1 MSKTEKELAF
11 LNDLFVAGD
20 WTNRFTQL
28 ADKHIEYADEGR
40 MLYVNAGT
48 GGHALELNAKLGK
61 NAEIV
66 AVCEDGELREIAQAK
81 ADLIAQNDNNTEK
94 GLISFLSELPNE
106 NFDAVLANASFVRPK
121 DVPRF
126 IEEIVSLSRGQV
138 AVFLPTTRSFGEIF
152 SFLWETL
159 LNADLP
165 EHGEKVEEL
174 ISELPTVSQ
183 IEENL
188 KKAGLKNVKSY
199 TENENFD
206 YENGEEFI
214 NAPLVADFLLPVWL
228 RFLDE
233 EKIERVKKN
242 LSQLVDDEDGTMTFR
257 FSIKATLF
265 VGEKK

>member
-28 ADKHIEYADEGR
+28 VDKHIKFSDEGR
-40 MLYVNAGT
+40 MLYVNAGS

-61 NAEIV
+61 NSEIV
-66 AVCEDGELREIAQAK
+66 AVCEDNELREIAQAK
-81 ADLIAQNDNNTEK
+81 LDLIAQNEQEAEK
-94 GLISFLSELPNE
+94 GLISFLSELPDE
-106 NFDAVLANASFVRPK
+106 TFDAVLANASFVLPK
-121 DVPRF
+121 DVPQF

-159 LNADLP
+159 LNADLA
-165 EHGEKVEEL
+165 EHGGKVEEL
-174 ISELPTVSQ
+174 ISELPTVSLV
-183 IEENL
+183 EENL
-188 KKAGLKNVKSY
+188 KKANLKNVKSY

-206 YENGEEFI
+206 FENGEEFI
-214 NAPLVADFLLPVWL
+214 NSPLMADFLFPVWL

-233 EKIERVKKN
+233 NEIERVKKN
-242 LSQLVDDEDGTMTFR
+242 LAQTVDDEDGTMSFR
-257 FSIKATLF
+257 FSMKATLF